1 MNKQTVLSLQSIGKS
16 FIQGSQN
23 LHVLEGASLELLAGE
38 CVALVGQSGSGKS
51 TFLQIAGLLDRPDTG
66 QIIIAG
72 QDMTT
77 ANDKERTKV
86 RGKHIGVVYQY
97 HHLLPDFSA
106 IENVMIP
113 QMIIGL
119 NKKTAQEQAK
129 VMLESLGLGARLEHR
144 PAQLSGGEQQ
154 RVAIA
159 RAMINK
165 PSLLLADE
173 PTGNLDPTTCESVH
187 QLLMQTAA
195 THQIAVLFVTHN
207 IALAKRCERVVELKN
222 GQVV

>member
-23 LHVLEGASLELLAGE
+23 LYVLKGASLALSAGE

-66 QIIIAG
+66 QILIAG
-72 QDMTT
+72 QDMTK
-77 ANDKERTKV
+77 ASDKERTKV
-86 RGKHIGVVYQY
+86 RGQHIGVVYQY

-113 QMIIGL
+113 QMIIGV
-119 NKKTAQEQAK
+119 NKKVAREQAQL
-129 VMLESLGLGARLEHR
+129 MLESLGLGARLEHR

-173 PTGNLDPTTCESVH
+173 PTGNLDPASCESVH

-195 THQIAVLFVTHN
+195 AYQIAVLFVTHN
-207 IALAKRCERVVELKN
+207 MVLAKRCERVVELKN
-222 GQVV
+222 GEVV